1 MPLLGAVVLAVA
13 AATAPC
19 DRGTTYDMRTCW
31 DKQSAS
37 AGAELKSAYAK
48 AAARMRGW
56 GVSAAPLGAVQG
68 AWTAARDKTCNFE
81 YELYL
86 PGTIAPQIA
95 VECSVRMTLARTKRL
110 DALLSALQTRD
121 HVAER
126 KPVSAAAAA
135 QLRTLYQRYLAHLTG
150 SQRTSLA
157 AAQAAWAA
165 YRDKACALEGGA
177 CLTELEK
184 ERIAELEASWVG
196 EPFW

>member
-1 MPLLGAVVLAVA
+1 MG
-13 AATAPC
+13 
-19 DRGTTYDMRTCW
+19 
-31 DKQSAS
+31 
-37 AGAELKSAYAK
+37 
-48 AAARMRGW
+48 
-56 GVSAAPLGAVQG
+56 
-68 AWTAARDKTCNFE
+68 ARDKTCNFE

-86 PGTIAPQIA
+86 PGTIAPQFA
-95 VECSVRMTLARTKRL
+95 VECSVRMAHARTKRL

-121 HVAER
+121 HAPAAKSVS
-126 KPVSAAAAA
+126 PVTSA
-135 QLRTLYQRYLAHLTG
+135 QLGVLYQGYVARLTG

-157 AAQAAWAA
+157 AAQTAWAA

>member
-13 AATAPC
+13 AATASC

-31 DKQSAS
+31 DKQSES

-48 AAARMRGW
+48 VAARMRGW
-56 GVSAAPLGAVQG
+56 GLSAAPLSAVQT
-68 AWTAARDKTCNFE
+68 AWTSARDKTCSFE

-95 VECSVRMTLARTKRL
+95 VECSVRMTQSRTKRL
-110 DALLSALQTRD
+110 DALLAALQTRD
-121 HVAER
+121 HVPAP
-126 KPVSAAAAA
+126 KPVSPAAGA
-135 QLRTLYQRYLAHLTG
+135 QLDSLYRGYLTRLTS

-157 AAQAAWAA
+157 GAQTAWVV

-177 CLTELEK
+177 CLTDLEK
-184 ERIAELEASWVG
+184 ERIAELQASWVG

>member
-13 AATAPC
+13 AATASC

-31 DKQSAS
+31 DKQSES

-48 AAARMRGW
+48 VAARMRGW
-56 GVSAAPLGAVQG
+56 GLSAAPLSAVQT
-68 AWTAARDKTCNFE
+68 AWTSARDKTCSFE

-95 VECSVRMTLARTKRL
+95 VECSVRMTQSRTKRL
-110 DALLSALQTRD
+110 DALLAALQTRD
-121 HVAER
+121 HVPAP
-126 KPVSAAAAA
+126 KPVSPAAGT
-135 QLRTLYQRYLAHLTG
+135 QLDSLYRGYLTRLTG

-157 AAQAAWAA
+157 GAQTAWVV

-177 CLTELEK
+177 CLTDLEK
-184 ERIAELEASWVG
+184 ERIAELQASWVG